1 MKCLESQQQGKTDI
15 WEHLK
20 QQHFWGNQELHRDE
34 VKPGLFDR
42 YRESPF
48 KPNIFPVSQPRSPST
63 ERKEHF
69 QETLCWKSEEVEGSL
84 RAETGGQQ
92 PRPRS
97 NSFGEKL
104 FALSFLSSLC
114 SSGASCLLPFGL
126 WGLRSLANEKCLHTP
141 WHLVRLCTVSFTVLT
156 EGGCACSNAGQW
168 WRVWCP
174 WPPSP
179 LPALGST
186 LTPSLPSTPSSG
198 PS

>member
-20 QQHFWGNQELHRDE
+20 QQHFWGLQRDE
-34 VKPGLFDR
+34 VKPGLLNR

-48 KPNIFPVSQPRSPST
+48 NPNIFPVSQPRSPST
-63 ERKEHF
+63 ERKEDF

-84 RAETGGQQ
+84 REETGGQQ

-126 WGLRSLANEKCLHTP
+126 WGLRSLADEKCLHTP
-141 WHLVRLCTVSFTVLT
+141 WDLVRLCTDRICIVLQFWPKVDVHAQMRDSDD
-156 EGGCACSNAGQW
+156 EFDVPDHPLLCRRLAPHW
-168 WRVWCP
+168 LHPCP
-174 WPPSP
+174 
-179 LPALGST
+179 
-186 LTPSLPSTPSSG
+186 
-198 PS
+198 